1 MAPWFNPAA
10 GRIRSGEIDA
20 AALDADA
27 ALALPLA
34 EPPLVRRPLIAIR
47 ERRSAGLQQP
57 APRRPPATG
66 IVPDRAGSGL
76 SLAAAAGDYR

>member
-1 MAPWFNPAA
+1 VAPWFNPAA
-10 GRIRSGEIDA
+10 GRIRSGEIDT

-27 ALALPLA
+27 ALPLA
-34 EPPLVRRPLIAIR
+34 EPPLFRRPLIAIR